1 MRMQFKMFER
11 KEGLPCKSKLKSC
24 ELCSDISCYAW
35 NPIVFTVRGWIL
47 TCLVSTN
54 FFPPPHSTINNQI
67 NTAEDFKDK
76 TRPIETK
83 CDVNKSKAGVFSAR
97 CTSSFIDILIFS
109 ILYNV
114 QFDTGWS
121 MEVGIIENF
130 PCEHKSY
137 FGWVGYW

>member
-1 MRMQFKMFER
+1 MQFER

-97 CTSSFIDILIFS
+97 GIHKVLLTFWYFPFCTMFNLILAGAWRLVLLKISLVSIKVILVGWDI
-109 ILYNV
+109 
-114 QFDTGWS
+114 G
-121 MEVGIIENF
+121 
-130 PCEHKSY
+130 KK
-137 FGWVGYW
+137 